1 MPRKTTIKS
10 TESTPTVN
18 LKDGTLDLTQEEID
32 AILAAREAKLNPA
45 PVSATPTIS
54 SSGVSELAQA
64 LVTAINI
71 TKPVEKKTIM
81 NRKKQ
86 NPWMPKDGSPK
97 IMTFKRPM
105 YHHGIEI
112 VAKHTKNEWCELL
125 EQIRPGKYC
134 SGLITVRKRKDNGYD
149 IDYPIRT
156 QSQRLKVISAYGGGD
171 FGCML
176 KRLIEERGDPKKYA
190 KPEDEDND

>member
-1 MPRKTTIKS
+1 MPKAK
-10 TESTPTVN
+10 STPTTPTVT
-18 LKDGTLDLTQEEID
+18 LKDGTLNLTPEEMEL
-32 AILAAREAKLNPA
+32 ILSHRDKVNHPT
-45 PVSATPTIS
+45 STIS

-176 KRLIEERGDPKKYA
+176 KRLIEERSDPKKYA
-190 KPEDEDND
+190 KPEDDDND